1 MRTRLAA
8 LLTCTLVA
16 ACSDNSVLNPPPS
29 NPSPTAPKLHR
40 DGRWIRDDA
49 GRVVLLHGVNA
60 VWKIAP
66 YFPPDEAAGFTAAD
80 ADFLAANGFNVV
92 RLGVLFAGVMPQQDV
107 IDPAYLENVDRVVQL
122 LASRHIWVLLD
133 FHQDMLNEKYQGEG
147 FPSWAVSD
155 GVPINDANKGFPGN
169 EFGSVA
175 LNRAFDNFWAN
186 GGAGW
191 NRYRDAWIAVATRW
205 RDQDYLLGYDLFNEP
220 WPGTQWPTCFE
231 MDCTAFDQTL
241 QTFFEQVLSGV
252 RGVDA
257 EHFAFVEP
265 QQLFDFGA
273 PSSMTAIADPAL
285 GLSWHSYCSSTLFA
299 PFGLPAGP
307 DCTALGIEQKTADNA
322 ETQAAALGATSLITE
337 FGAGDDLDDITRVLT
352 IADAQLTGWTYW
364 AYKGWN
370 DPTGNPGGEGLF
382 SDDSDLTTEKPKDGL
397 LIRPY
402 AQLVAGTPTAMSYD
416 PTTEA
421 FALDYD
427 AADISAP
434 TEIFLPAGHYPAG
447 FNVVVTGGTAASQPG
462 SQILQITNAS
472 NVAHVHVEV
481 TPKPSGGS
489 P

>member
-1 MRTRLAA
+1 MRIRLAA
-8 LLTCTLVA
+8 LLACTLV

-60 VWKIAP
+60 VWKVAP
-66 YFPPDEAAGFTAAD
+66 YFPPDEAAGFTEAD
-80 ADFLAANGFNVV
+80 ADYLAANGFNVV

-147 FPSWAVSD
+147 FPAWAVDD
-155 GVPINDANKGFPGN
+155 GGFPINDANKGFPGN
-169 EFGSVA
+169 EFASVA
-175 LNRAFDNFWAN
+175 LNRAFDNLWAN
-186 GGAGW
+186 GGNVW
-191 NRYRDAWIAVATRW
+191 DRYRDAWIAVASRW
-205 RDQDYLLGYDLFNEP
+205 KDQDYLLGYDLFNEP

-241 QTFFEQVLSGV
+241 QTFFEEILSGV
-252 RGVDA
+252 RSVDA
-257 EHFAFVEP
+257 EHFAFIEP

-285 GLSWHSYCSSTLFA
+285 GLSWHTYCSSTLFA

-307 DCTALGIEQKTADNA
+307 DCTLLSVEQMTFDNA
-322 ETQAAALGATSLITE
+322 ETQANALGATSLITE
-337 FGAGDDLDDITRVLT
+337 FGAGDDLDDITRVVSA
-352 IADAQLTGWTYW
+352 ADAQITGWTYW
-364 AYKGWN
+364 AYKGWS

-382 SDDSDLTTEKPKDGL
+382 SDDADLTTEKPKDDL

-402 AQLVAGTPTAMSYD
+402 AQRIAGTPTAMSFD
-416 PTTEA
+416 IATAT
-421 FALDYD
+421 FTLDYD

-434 TEIFLPAGHYPAG
+434 TEIFLPTRHYPAG
-447 FNVVVTGGTAASQPG
+447 FNVNVTGGTPASQPG

-472 NVAHVHVEV
+472 DAGPVHVVV
-481 TPKPSGGS
+481 TPKPSPGA

>member
-1 MRTRLAA
+1 MNRNLTAAILAA
-8 LLTCTLVA
+8 TALA
-16 ACSDNSVLNPPPS
+16 ACSDDTVLYPQPS
-29 NPSPTAPKLHR
+29 QAAPKLHR

-49 GRVVLLHGVNA
+49 GRAVLLHGVNA

-80 ADFLAANGFNVV
+80 ADYLAANGFNVV

-107 IDPAYLENVDRVVQL
+107 IDAAYLESVDRVVHL

-147 FPSWAVSD
+147 FPSWAVDD
-155 GVPINDANKGFPGN
+155 GGFPINDANKGFPGN
-169 EFGSVA
+169 EFASLA

-186 GGAGW
+186 SGDVW
-191 NRYRDAWIAVATRW
+191 SRYRDAWIAVATRW
-205 RDQDYLLGYDLFNEP
+205 QDQDYLLGYDLFNEP

-241 QTFFEQVLSGV
+241 QTFFEGVLQGV
-252 RGVDA
+252 RSVDV
-257 EHFAFVEP
+257 EHFAFIEP

-307 DCTALGIEQKTADNA
+307 DCTLLGIEQKTADNA
-322 ETQAAALGATSLITE
+322 EAQITALGATSLITE
-337 FGAGDDLDDITRVLT
+337 FGAGDDLDDLTRVLT

-364 AYKGWN
+364 AYKGWS

-382 SDDSDLTTEKPKDGL
+382 SDDADLTSEKPKDDL

-402 AQLVAGTPTAMSYD
+402 AQLVAGTPTAMSFD
-416 PTTEA
+416 ANTKVFT
-421 FALDYD
+421 LDYD
-427 AADISAP
+427 AGNVAAP
-434 TEIFLPAGHYPAG
+434 TEIFVPPRHYPG
-447 FNVVVTGGTAASQPG
+447 FDVIVTGGTPAIQPG
-462 SQILQITNAS
+462 SPIVQITNAS
-472 NVAHVHVEV
+472 SSGSVHVEV
-481 TPKPSGGS
+481 RPKAS